1 MRTAVPRKRRR
12 AYHSGQATPAFSS
25 TGRMRRF
32 DRLSRMIGCPL
43 RPAKMYPPNGE
54 PCNLAHSRRRGESPA
69 VRSVTVTNRSLCL
82 VFVEPT
88 TLCQTARRIAMCCST
103 RFHSSHLRPRHSLG
117 RQPVYATTAMAARSR
132 GSPLSAVRIG
142 SQAHRTY
149 WFLPK
154 QVGKKRSQLL
164 RFPPRS

>member
-1 MRTAVPRKRRR
+1 
-12 AYHSGQATPAFSS
+12 
-25 TGRMRRF
+25 
-32 DRLSRMIGCPL
+32 CPL

-54 PCNLAHSRRRGESPA
+54 PCAFQRARRISRSS
-69 VRSVTVTNRSLCL
+69 SVTVTNRSLCL
-82 VFVEPT
+82 VFVDPT
-88 TLCQTARRIAMCCST
+88 TLCHTARRIAMCCST